1 MKHTTSPTLTRRR
14 HVVSLML
21 EKFSLMRHFG
31 ALMRYLLLGQVR
43 IAWLDSK
50 LRGWLIAPRAQGE
63 FFQCLMDLLVPEL
76 AKPATKIYRHNLV
89 SALDQAIRASNAQY
103 EPAEVPPFHIGIRTC
118 WLHLF

>member
-1 MKHTTSPTLTRRR
+1 
-14 HVVSLML
+14 ML

-50 LRGWLIAPRAQGE
+50 LRGWFAGLIAPRAQGE

-103 EPAEVPPFHIGIRTC
+103 EPAEVPPVHICIQTC
-118 WLHLF
+118 CSQSL